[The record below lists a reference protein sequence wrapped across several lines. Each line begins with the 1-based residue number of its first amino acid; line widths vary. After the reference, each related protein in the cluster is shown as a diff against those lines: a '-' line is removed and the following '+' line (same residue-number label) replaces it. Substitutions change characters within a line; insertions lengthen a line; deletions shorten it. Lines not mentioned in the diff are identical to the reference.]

1 MAGQVRLGLATAL
14 ALAATV
20 GSILAQTAATPT
32 PEPTQTPKK
41 EGKGPGGGGWLA
53 GHPGD
58 ASPKGPAYENVRKAL
73 DALTPEQRKRFQE
86 NFWRWANLSPEEK
99 KALRDREDIRKKA
112 IEQETEAALQQA
124 GLTSLE
130 GERREQ
136 FIKRYGEGR
145 RAIEEQ
151 LRKDMAEKRKP
162 LVHELIGRLSSEFAN
177 DPAAASSSQTT
188 IQTVAPATPTAKP

>member
-1 MAGQVRLGLATAL
+1 MAGEVRLGLAVAL
-14 ALAATV
+14 ALAATLN
-20 GSILAQTAATPT
+20 SISAQTPT
-32 PEPTQTPKK
+32 PDPAPTPKK
-41 EGKGPGGGGWLA
+41 EGKAAAGWLA

-73 DALTPEQRKRFQE
+73 DALTPEQRKKFQE

-136 FIKRYGEGR
+136 FIKRYSEGR

-151 LRKDMAEKRKP
+151 LRKEMAEKRKP
-162 LVHELIGRLSSEFAN
+162 MVHDLISRLSNEFAN
-177 DPAAASSSQTT
+177 DPAAASSSQA
-188 IQTVAPATPTAKP
+188 IQTTAPATPIAKP

>member
-1 MAGQVRLGLATAL
+1 MAGKVRFGLATAL
-14 ALAATV
+14 ALAATI
-20 GSILAQTAATPT
+20 GSALAQTAT
-32 PEPTQTPKK
+32 PEPAQTPKK
-41 EGKGPGGGGWLA
+41 EGKGPGPWMA
-53 GHPGD
+53 GHPVD

-73 DALTPEQRKRFQE
+73 DALTPEQRKKFQE

-99 KALRDREDIRKKA
+99 KALRDREDLRKKA

-151 LRKDMAEKRKP
+151 LRKEMAEKRKP
-162 LVHELIGRLSSEFAN
+162 MVHELIGRLSSEFAN
-177 DPAAASSSQTT
+177 DPAAANSSQTT

>member
-1 MAGQVRLGLATAL
+1 MAGEVRLGLAVAL
-14 ALAATV
+14 ALAATLS
-20 GSILAQTAATPT
+20 SISAQTPT
-32 PEPTQTPKK
+32 PDPAPTPKK
-41 EGKGPGGGGWLA
+41 ESKAAAGWLA

-73 DALTPEQRKRFQE
+73 DALTPEQRKKFQE

-136 FIKRYGEGR
+136 FIKRYSEGR

-151 LRKDMAEKRKP
+151 LRKEMAEKRKP
-162 LVHELIGRLSSEFAN
+162 MVHDLISRLSNEFAN
-177 DPAAASSSQTT
+177 DPAAASSSQT
-188 IQTVAPATPTAKP
+188 IQTTAPATPIAKP